1 MKRQRRSF
9 TFEFKKM
16 IVDLVE
22 SGQYSINQVARD
34 HEISP
39 GLIVKWREKLAAG
52 ELVQGPTLR
61 ERQLEA
67 ELDRYKKKVGE
78 LTVVVDALKKHL
90 SPYPSVRR
98 LNASVESP
106 RTLVALDKPAR

>member
-1 MKRQRRSF
+1 MKRSRRSF
-9 TFEFKKM
+9 GFEFKKM

-39 GLIVKWREKLAAG
+39 GLIVQWRAKLASG
-52 ELVQGPTLR
+52 EIVQGPTLR
-61 ERQLEA
+61 ERQLEI

-78 LTVVVDALKKHL
+78 LTVVVDSLKKHL
-90 SPYPSVRR
+90 SPYPSVKR
-98 LNASVESP
+98 LSASIESP
-106 RTLVALDKPAR
+106 RTLVVLDKPAR